1 MKRGKCPSFFI
12 SHKLSCTFTAQ
23 ILGRVVLIFSVLTK
37 LNFGFCSYHITKTA
51 LLWEMMQWTYFH
63 SPIPGSPINIWHCWS
78 ILSFFKLFPPLSS
91 MIPGNLFLWFFL
103 CVISMDL
110 PHTLT
115 QVQWFSQGGIL
126 YTSHFLIQMIT
137 PSTYPFMLEGK
148 RALLLVTL
156 GYSMKLFTFHTLSKI
171 PFVIKPSFQ
180 FFEYS
185 VHFQMGPRL
194 KQWFTLKYNI
204 VIVFID

>member
-1 MKRGKCPSFFI
+1 MNIPQDIYLWDVHLPGWISCLITIEKGKMSFILFFI

-91 MIPGNLFLWFFL
+91 MIPGNLFLWCVFGCFFSSSIQVTVL
-103 CVISMDL
+103 FSCRCV
-110 PHTLT
+110 
-115 QVQWFSQGGIL
+115 
-126 YTSHFLIQMIT
+126 
-137 PSTYPFMLEGK
+137 
-148 RALLLVTL
+148 R
-156 GYSMKLFTFHTLSKI
+156 LFCYLHGL
-171 PFVIKPSFQ
+171 
-180 FFEYS
+180 
-185 VHFQMGPRL
+185 
-194 KQWFTLKYNI
+194 
-204 VIVFID
+204 